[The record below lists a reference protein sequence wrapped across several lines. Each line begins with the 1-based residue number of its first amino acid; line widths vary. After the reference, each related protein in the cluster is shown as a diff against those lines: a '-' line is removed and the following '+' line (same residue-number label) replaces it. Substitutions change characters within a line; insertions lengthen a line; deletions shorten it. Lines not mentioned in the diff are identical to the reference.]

1 MDLSQF
7 EGIIPYSDEE
17 TVEALHRVARNPAL
31 PAISKYLFPDRPLGW
46 LKKMLQ
52 SAGGIDE
59 FQEVVM
65 TQVIRAI
72 LAKTSSG
79 LSFSGVENLKSLE
92 GKKFLL
98 FSNHRDI
105 ILDPAITQ
113 IMLDENGFPMTE
125 ICVGSNLLSGQ
136 LVEDLLRS
144 NRMIKVIRGISAREL
159 YLSSKILSRYIRES
173 VSSGR
178 SSIWIAQKEGR
189 SKDGRDMTEQGLLKM
204 FDMSG
209 GDDFVRNFS
218 ELNIVPLSISYEI
231 ESCDARK
238 ACELYVRERDGQYV
252 KKENEDYHSILTG
265 IRQNKGHIH
274 LQVCKPLS
282 ISVIEEA
289 AKARGNERYQ
299 ILMRELDKRI
309 CDAYRLWTNNFV
321 AYDLMT
327 GTDRYSDRYSESDKS
342 AFLKY
347 ADHKMSK
354 VKTGLDKSDV
364 RKIFIRIYGNPV
376 LRKEELGLEI

>member
-1 MDLSQF
+1 MNLTEF
-7 EGIIPYSDEE
+7 EGIIPYNDKE
-17 TVEALHRVARNPAL
+17 TVEALHRVSRHPAL
-31 PAISKYLFPDRPLGW
+31 PVISKYLFPDQPVSW
-46 LKKMLQ
+46 LKNMLQ
-52 SAGGIDE
+52 SVNGIDE

-65 TQVIRAI
+65 TRVILAI
-72 LAKTSSG
+72 LSKTSTGLTCSG
-79 LSFSGVENLKSLE
+79 IENLKGFE
-92 GKKFLL
+92 GKKFLF

-113 IMLDENGFPMTE
+113 IMLDENGIPMSE

-159 YLSSKILSRYIRES
+159 YLSSQLLSKYIRES

-189 SKDGRDMTEQGLLKM
+189 SKNGKDVTEQGLLKM

-209 GDDFVRNFS
+209 GDDFVKNFS

-238 ACELYVRERDGQYV
+238 ACELYLKARDGKYV
-252 KKENEDYHSILTG
+252 KKKDEDLHSILTG
-265 IRQNKGHIH
+265 IRQNKGRIH
-274 LQVCKPLS
+274 LQVCNPLS
-282 ISVIEEA
+282 IKKIEQAAEA
-289 AKARGNERYQ
+289 KGNERYQ
-299 ILMRELDKRI
+299 ILMKELDNQI
-309 CDAYRLWTNNFV
+309 CDAYKLWNNNFV

-327 GTDRYSDRYSESDKS
+327 GTQKYSDRYSEADKT
-342 AFLKY
+342 AFIKY
-347 ADHKMSK
+347 TDHKMSK
-354 VKTGLDKSDV
+354 LQNKLDKSEI
-364 RKIFIRIYGNPV
+364 RKIFYEIYGNPV
-376 LRKEELGLEI
+376 LRKEELGLQV